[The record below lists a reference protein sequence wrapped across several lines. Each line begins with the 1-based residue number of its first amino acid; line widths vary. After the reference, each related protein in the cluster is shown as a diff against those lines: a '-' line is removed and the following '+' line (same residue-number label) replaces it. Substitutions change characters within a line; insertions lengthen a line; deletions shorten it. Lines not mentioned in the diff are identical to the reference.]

1 MLRARLAAG
10 TARLMAQSCSPDGV
24 RDVER
29 TVGATAWGVNAL
41 RCATRAS
48 GAFDS
53 RSAHGYRRDEI
64 PADVR
69 DAERSGPRR
78 SMRGLRGKRVL
89 VSGGS
94 SGIGAATA
102 RRLLEEGCRVF
113 LGGLD
118 AEEVRATVR
127 TLTDV
132 GEVHGASADVS
143 EVDGAAG
150 LVDAAASTLGGLDV
164 VANNAG
170 TAWREPF
177 LDITVAHW
185 DRMLSVNLRGMFLV
199 AQGVARVLVEQ
210 GTGGVIVNM
219 ASTNGLAGERDY
231 AHYNA
236 SKAGVLLL
244 TKTMAVELGGH
255 GVRVNALCPG
265 FIRTALNEQIA
276 ADLGP
281 DFIDSYAREHIPL
294 GRTGLPEHVAAAYAF
309 LASDDAAFVS
319 GSELVVDGGQLA
331 VM

>member
-1 MLRARLAAG
+1 
-10 TARLMAQSCSPDGV
+10 
-24 RDVER
+24 
-29 TVGATAWGVNAL
+29 
-41 RCATRAS
+41 
-48 GAFDS
+48 
-53 RSAHGYRRDEI
+53 
-64 PADVR
+64 
-69 DAERSGPRR
+69 
-78 SMRGLRGKRVL
+78 
-89 VSGGS
+89 
-94 SGIGAATA
+94 
-102 RRLLEEGCRVF
+102 
-113 LGGLD
+113 
-118 AEEVRATVR
+118 
-127 TLTDV
+127 
-132 GEVHGASADVS
+132 VS
-143 EVDGAAG
+143 EVDGAAS

-164 VANNAG
+164 LANNAG

-199 AQGVARVLVEQ
+199 AQGVARALVEQ
-210 GTGGVIVNM
+210 GTGGVILNM
-219 ASTNGLAGERDY
+219 ASTNGLAGEPDY

-309 LASDDAAFVS
+309 LASDDAAFIS